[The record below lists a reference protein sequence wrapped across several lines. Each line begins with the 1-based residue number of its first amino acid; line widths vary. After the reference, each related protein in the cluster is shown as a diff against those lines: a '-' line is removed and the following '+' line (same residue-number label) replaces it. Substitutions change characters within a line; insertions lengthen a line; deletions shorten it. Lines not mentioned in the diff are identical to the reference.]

1 MFDVQITIQFV
12 SHDWTQTDTEARP
25 KNTER
30 TIPVH
35 EVEA

>member
-1 MFDVQITIQFV
+1 MFDVQITDTV
-12 SHDWTQTDTEARP
+12 CLSWLDPDWQKPDQ
-25 KNTER
+25 NTER